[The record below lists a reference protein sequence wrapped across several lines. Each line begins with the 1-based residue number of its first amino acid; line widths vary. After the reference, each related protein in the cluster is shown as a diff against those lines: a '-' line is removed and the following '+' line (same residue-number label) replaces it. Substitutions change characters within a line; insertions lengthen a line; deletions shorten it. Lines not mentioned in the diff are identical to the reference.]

1 NVSSLFDVYFF
12 HVIYFVCCSNISS
25 LFNADISFKLSFE
38 VKESFTNRE
47 STLDL
52 MDITSI
58 RLVALWIPLVKLPDR
73 GCDSVNFVTTSGP
86 LYSFIQTVFESTVQD
101 IERTIIP
108 TMIKKIYLE
117 VCLSPAFAKEIFS

>member
-1 NVSSLFDVYFF
+1 
-12 HVIYFVCCSNISS
+12 ISS
-25 LFNADISFKLSFE
+25 LFNADISFKLSCE

-58 RLVALWIPLVKLPDR
+58 RLVALWIPFVKLPDR
-73 GCDSVNFVTTSGP
+73 GCDSVNFVTTSGL
-86 LYSFIQTVFESTVQD
+86 LYSFFQTVFESTVQH

-108 TMIKKIYLE
+108 TMIKKIDLE
-117 VCLSPAFAKEIFS
+117 VCWSPAFAKEIISRSISNIFFISGNFLI